1 MRIYY
6 IIFFSFFIT
15 SNLNNWEYNTSV
27 LAPTKIIKYN
37 NNIIGATSG
46 GFMVYDTINHTFS
59 NDISAYPECL
69 EVSDIE
75 LDSEGE
81 LWILCQNGT
90 IFKENS
96 NLSINHLDID
106 NAYEMVLTDESI
118 FILYSNNNQYGI
130 IQIDIYDNEIIFK
143 DYYEGFASQNIDYN
157 NILVLNNI
165 LYVLTDEGVYWGDL
179 NDNLKFI
186 SNWNYINLNNSYS
199 DIIDILKYSNRLVFI
214 HEDEINFINNDA
226 FESGSLNCEIEF
238 SLETDLSTYVS
249 SFNYDDI
256 ELYILTSDKIL
267 SIDSLGSLSIV
278 NEGPFENAT
287 SLFIDNSIAYIGY
300 SNQGFWSINDQVNKC
315 TPNTLISKDIE
326 AIKYDS
332 GQLYGVSR
340 DGVFIYDDISFI
352 NMLSL
357 KSGNSFLT
365 EQGNCNFFE
374 GTQLDYVPG
383 NKISSSIEF
392 YDNKIYIPNS
402 GILPDQEVRGGLIVI
417 DSDNLSLSS
426 IVGASHLDGLGGI
439 YYSDI
444 NNGYLTINQV
454 IKDRDNK
461 IWIVNPYAETTDYL
475 LRHFNPLD
483 NSWGA
488 IETPNNT
495 SYLPQEIAFDQWNRI
510 WVAFRNETTIDG
522 EPYSEGG
529 IKLVTSNGNW
539 IDVDNTEAL
548 PGDDP
553 NVNVWSLDFGKFE
566 GNDILW
572 LLTSNGIQGYSISGT
587 RIDPIYPIDFF
598 TNIPF
603 SKGDKIRVDS
613 QNNVWVTTSHS
624 GVRVIKNDISFWP
637 SPEGITKENSDILS
651 NVVRDIAF
659 DYENGRVFFATD
671 KGISSLGVPFKN
683 SDNNKKIGV
692 SPNPFIIGESQ
703 FLMIDNICS
712 DSKIKIMTL
721 EGAVVE
727 LIDLPYNENRFNWDG
742 RDKGGRFLDSG
753 IYFVVIEN
761 DQCGNGI
768 TKIAII
774 K

>member
-6 IIFFSFFIT
+6 IIFFSFFIA

-59 NDISAYPECL
+59 SDISAYPECI

-130 IQIDIYDNEIIFK
+130 IQIDIYDHEIIFK
-143 DYYEGFASQNIDYN
+143 DYYQGFASQNIDYN
-157 NILVLNNI
+157 NILVLNNN

-186 SNWNYINLNNSYS
+186 SNWNYIGENIS
-199 DIIDILKYSNRLVFI
+199 DTGIIDILKYSNRLVFI
-214 HEDEINFINNDA
+214 YEDKIVFINADSIENDLIVI
-226 FESGSLNCEIEF
+226 ELSLVV
-238 SLETDLSTYVS
+238 DLSTYIS

-267 SIDSLGSLSIV
+267 SIDSLGSISII

-315 TPNTLISKDIE
+315 TPNTLISKDVE

-340 DGVFIYDDISFI
+340 DGVFIYDDSSFI

-365 EQGNCNFFE
+365 EQGDCNFFE
-374 GTQLDYVPG
+374 GTQLDYIPG

-392 YDNKIYIPNS
+392 YNGKIYIPNS
-402 GILPDQEVRGGLIVI
+402 GILPDQSNKGGLLII
-417 DSDNLSLSS
+417 DSDNLSVSS
-426 IVGASHLDGLGGI
+426 IISSSHLDGLGGI
-439 YYSDI
+439 YYSDL
-444 NNGYLTINQV
+444 NNGYLTVNQV
-454 IKDRDNK
+454 TKDIYNN
-461 IWIVNPYAETTDYL
+461 IWVVNPYAENTGNILQYYNPTDGIW
-475 LRHFNPLD
+475 
-483 NSWGA
+483 SA
-488 IETPNNT
+488 IEVPDNL
-495 SYLPQEIAFDQWNRI
+495 SYLPQEIAFDQFNRI
-510 WVAFRNETTIDG
+510 WVAFRNEPTIEG

-529 IKLVTSNGNW
+529 IKLVTQNGNW
-539 IDVDNTEAL
+539 IEIDNIESL

-553 NVNVWSLDFGKFE
+553 NVNVWSLDFGQFE

-572 LLTSNGIQGYSISGT
+572 VLTSNGVQGYSITGS

-603 SKGDKIRVDS
+603 SKGDKIRVDP
-613 QNNVWVTTSHS
+613 QNNVWITTSHS
-624 GVRVIKNDISFWP
+624 GVRVIKNDITFWP
-637 SPEGITKENSDILS
+637 SSEGITVENSDILS

-659 DYENGRVFFATD
+659 DYNDGRVFFATD
-671 KGISSLGVPFKN
+671 KGLSILGVPFKDSKNNN
-683 SDNNKKIGV
+683 SIGI
-692 SPNPFIIGESQ
+692 SPNPFLVGEDP
-703 FLMIDNICS
+703 FLTIDDVLS
-712 DSKIKIMTL
+712 GSTIKIMTL
-721 EGAVVE
+721 NGKVIYS
-727 LIDLPYNENRFNWDG
+727 LDLPYNENRINWDG
-742 RDKGGRFLDSG
+742 RLNNGKFVDSG
-753 IYFVVIEN
+753 IYLIVVEN
-761 DQCGNGI
+761 SQNINGI
-768 TKIAII
+768 VKLAVIR
-774 K
+774 